1 MILKFKI
8 IEMQKNQEL
17 ELAFD
22 FVQYT
27 NQNIF
32 LTGKAGTGKT
42 TFLRSLKTKLNKRMV
57 VVAPTG
63 VAAINAGGVTIHSFF
78 QLPFGPIVTERVAGH
93 KIDNAN
99 FKKKFAKKKINIIRT
114 LDLLIIDEISM
125 VRADMLDAID
135 DVLRRYKNRNL
146 PFGGVQLLMIGDLQ
160 QLAPVVKDDEWMLM
174 RQYYNSMY
182 FFNSHALR
190 DSNMTTVELKHIY
203 RQKDDKFVKI
213 LNEVRNDQ
221 LSAESYD
228 ILHSQYKENF
238 RPKEEEGYITL
249 TTHNRNAD
257 IINKERMGE
266 IKGRPRKFKATVE
279 GLFSEGAYPTEFHLE
294 LKIGAQV
301 MYVKNDSNPEKRYFN
316 GKIGKV
322 ISFGDDEILIEA
334 DGEEILTTHELWEN
348 IKYEIDPQT
357 KEIKEEVI
365 GKFSQYPLRLAW
377 AITIHKSQGLTF
389 DKAIID
395 AAAAFSHGQTYVAF
409 SRCRTLEGMVLSS
422 RISESAIIC
431 DVEVTDFNKN
441 AEKNQPDE
449 KALESARNMYQKELI
464 TEIFN
469 YQEMSYT
476 IGRLNRVIGEHLNA
490 ISGNIS
496 ETVNNLQRKALP
508 EISAV
513 AVKFMSQVNYL
524 LSQHPDAENNDELQE
539 RIKKAAD
546 YFFNYHDK
554 IIISALK
561 ETSYDTDSKATSKAI
576 DENLDKLSEIL
587 NIKQKSLKILFHG
600 FETEAYLSVRAK
612 SALDDNKSEVK
623 KAKNI
628 VSKAVRTKYSD
639 LYALLKFWRSEEA
652 EADGVELYQIAP
664 NKVLEGIAN
673 TLPCSKKQMLAISGI
688 GKVKFEQYGDLWLEM
703 VDEYIE
709 ECGLEHTTDSAE
721 LDLAIERKTKKKSK
735 ASSTKEKT
743 WEITY
748 NLYKRGRTV
757 DEIAEERG
765 FVKSTI
771 VGHLAKYIE
780 QGKVDIKDF
789 LSKDK
794 ILKALEFYKKNPEA
808 GSTDAINK
816 LGKDFSYGDLKLINS
831 YREFLK

>member
-1 MILKFKI
+1 
-8 IEMQKNQEL
+8 MQENHEL

-22 FVQYT
+22 YVQYT

-42 TFLRSLKTKLNKRMV
+42 TFLKSLKTKLHKRMV

-78 QLPFGPIVTERVAGH
+78 QLPFGPIVTERVVGH
-93 KIDNAN
+93 KINNPN
-99 FKKKFAKKKINIIRT
+99 FKKKFAKKKINIIKT

-135 DVLRRYKNRNL
+135 EVLRRYKNRSL
-146 PFGGVQLLMIGDLQ
+146 AFGGVQLLMIGDLQ
-160 QLAPVVKDDEWMLM
+160 QLSPVVKDDEWVLM

-203 RQKDDKFVKI
+203 RQKDNLFVKI

-221 LSAESYD
+221 LTSESYD
-228 ILHSQYKENF
+228 ILHQRYKKNF

-257 IINKERMGE
+257 IINHERMEE
-266 IKGRPRKFKATVE
+266 IKGRPRKFKAVVE
-279 GLFSEGAYPTEFHLE
+279 GLFSESAYPTDFHLE

-301 MYVKNDSNPEKRYFN
+301 MYIKNDSNPLKRYFN

-322 ISFGDDEILIEA
+322 ISFGDNEILIEA
-334 DGEEILTTHELWEN
+334 DGEEILTKHEVWDN
-348 IKYEIDPQT
+348 IKYEIDPQS
-357 KEIKEEVI
+357 KEIKEEII

-422 RISESAIIC
+422 KISENAIIC
-431 DVEVTDFNKN
+431 DKEVTDFNKN
-441 AEKNQPDE
+441 AEKSQPDE
-449 KALESARNMYQKELI
+449 NSLQSAKNNYQKELLA
-464 TEIFN
+464 EIFN
-469 YQEMSYT
+469 YREMSYT
-476 IGRLNRVIGEHLNA
+476 IGQLNRIIGEHLNA
-490 ISGNIS
+490 ISGNI
-496 ETVNNLQRKALP
+496 NNTINELQRKAIP

-513 AVKFMSQVNYL
+513 AAKFINQINYL
-524 LSQHPDAENNDELQE
+524 LSQNADAENNEDLQE
-539 RIKKAAD
+539 RIKKAAE

-554 IIISALK
+554 VILSALK
-561 ETSYDTDSKATSKAI
+561 ETSYDTDSKATSKGI
-576 DENLDKLSEIL
+576 DENLDKLSEII

-600 FETEAYLSVRAK
+600 FNIEAYLSVRAK
-612 SALDDNKSEVK
+612 SALDNNKSEVK

-628 VSKAVRTKYSD
+628 VTKAVRTKYSD
-639 LYALLKFWRSEEA
+639 LFALLRFWRSEEA
-652 EADGVELYQIAP
+652 EVDGVELYQIAP

-673 TLPCSKKQMLAISGI
+673 NLPCTKKQMLAISGI

-703 VDEYIE
+703 VEEYIE
-709 ECGLEHTTDSAE
+709 ECGLERTPDSAE
-721 LDLAIERKTKKKSK
+721 LDMVIEKKIRK
-735 ASSTKEKT
+735 SSTVKKAKEKT
-743 WEITY
+743 WEVTY
-748 NLYKRGRTV
+748 KLYKKGNSIL
-757 DEIAEERG
+757 EIAKERG
-765 FVKSTI
+765 FVTGTI
-771 VGHLAKYIE
+771 QSHLAKYVAKGE
-780 QGKVDIKDF
+780 LDIKDF
-789 LSKDK
+789 IHEKK
-794 ILKALEFYKKNPEA
+794 IKEVLRFYEENPEVSSSDIRA
-808 GSTDAINK
+808 D
-816 LGKDFSYGDLKLINS
+816 LGDNYSYSDIRMVKA
-831 YREFLK
+831 YREYLDSK